1 MSKITSLFLLFFAG
15 MYLIETTSIPLDPWS
30 EDDLMNSRSLPYF
43 YGLCLLACVLVSV
56 FHEHA
61 AINLNNN
68 FLKLMKILMALGLF
82 LFFITSLG
90 LWVSLALL
98 IAANMYIL
106 DYKRP
111 VPLIAISLIFP
122 VLGWLVVERI
132 LTVVIPI

>member
-1 MSKITSLFLLFFAG
+1 
-15 MYLIETTSIPLDPWS
+15 
-30 EDDLMNSRSLPYF
+30 
-43 YGLCLLACVLVSV
+43 
-56 FHEHA
+56 
-61 AINLNNN
+61 
-68 FLKLMKILMALGLF
+68 MKILMALGLF